1 MQDLVNE
8 LNLHRGNLN
17 LAIKEL
23 KTRGQAKAEAE
34 RDYRVALAKE
44 ILELRTE
51 GTPVTIINDLCRGN
65 EKIATLKMKRDI
77 AETLY
82 DSAMQAIYNYKLNI
96 DIIQNQINAIHKGV

>member
-1 MQDLVNE
+1 MQDLINE

-23 KTRGQAKAEAE
+23 KIRGQAKAEAE

-44 ILELRTE
+44 MLELRAE
-51 GTPVTIINDLCRGN
+51 GIPVTIISDLCRGN

-96 DIIQNQINAIHKGV
+96 DIIQNQINATHKGL

>member
-1 MQDLVNE
+1 MQDLINE

>member
-1 MQDLVNE
+1 MQDLINE

-23 KTRGQAKAEAE
+23 KTRGQAKAKAE

-44 ILELRTE
+44 MLKLRAE
-51 GTPVTIINDLCRGN
+51 GTPVTIISDLCRGN

-77 AETLY
+77 ADSLY
-82 DSAMQAIYNYKLNI
+82 DSCYQAIYNYKLNI
-96 DIIQNQINAIHKGV
+96 DIIQNQINATYKGV

>member
-1 MQDLVNE
+1 MQDLLNE

-23 KTRGQAKAEAE
+23 KARGQAKAEAE
-34 RDYRVALAKE
+34 KNYRVELAKE
-44 ILELRTE
+44 MLRLRAE
-51 GTPVTIINDLCRGN
+51 GTPVTIISDLCRGN

-96 DIIQNQINAIHKGV
+96 DIIQNQINATHKGL

>member
-1 MQDLVNE
+1 MQDLTVE
-8 LNLHRGNLN
+8 LNKLRADLN
-17 LAIKEL
+17 FAIKEIRE
-23 KTRGQAKAEAE
+23 RGQAKSIAE

-96 DIIQNQINAIHKGV
+96 DIIQNQINATHKGL